1 MHTLCISMQCWS
13 QIVQGHITAESP
25 APMLSPRA
33 LSPVKMRYCA
43 WERWER
49 WAQELSSAELKI
61 VPVCERPGKPGRPVA
76 FCLGSIWHYL
86 TPSLSFH
93 HHSSMFRHLRPALQS
108 KQGTGRVPSAKPRD
122 PSGTTDT
129 PLNCPLSSQQLKRK
143 SPRKLCKR
151 IQCTVFAGALC
162 CNDFSCYLRY
172 LEIAPSGSKD
182 FVHIQLEASWCF
194 YWVSL

>member
-1 MHTLCISMQCWS
+1 MPVCCASLCNVDPLA
-13 QIVQGHITAESP
+13 QIAQEHITAESP

-43 WERWER
+43 WERS
-49 WAQELSSAELKI
+49 QELSSAENCT
-61 VPVCERPGKPGRPVA
+61 CERPGRPVA
-76 FCLGSIWHYL
+76 FCLGWLHHSVFTITVITIPCSAKARTPKQTGNWKSPVSKTTRPIWHDR
-86 TPSLSFH
+86 
-93 HHSSMFRHLRPALQS
+93 HSS
-108 KQGTGRVPSAKPRD
+108 K
-122 PSGTTDT
+122 
-129 PLNCPLSSQQLKRK
+129 LSSVLSTAEEKVSQKTI
-143 SPRKLCKR
+143 CKR
-151 IQCTVFAGALC
+151 IQCTVLAGALC